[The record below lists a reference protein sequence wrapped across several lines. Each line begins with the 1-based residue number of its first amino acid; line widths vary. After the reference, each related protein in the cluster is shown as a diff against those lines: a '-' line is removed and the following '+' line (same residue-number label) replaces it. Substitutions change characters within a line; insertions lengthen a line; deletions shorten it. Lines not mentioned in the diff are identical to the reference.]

1 MYVIIWEFIVKSGR
15 EDEFEQAYG
24 AGGLWVQFFRRDEH
38 YLGTELINDI
48 VEPQRY
54 LTIDRWTSESTYRD
68 FRERNLSEY
77 ELLDRQCEHLM
88 DSETPLGAFSVV

>member
-1 MYVIIWEFIVKSGR
+1 MHVIIWEFTVKNGS
-15 EDEFEQAYG
+15 EEEFQRTYG
-24 AGGLWVQFFRRDEH
+24 AEGLWVRFFRRDKN

-54 LTIDRWTSESTYRD
+54 LIIDRWTSESTYRD

-88 DSETPLGAFSVV
+88 DSETPVGAFSAA